1 MGMVD
6 PGDKGKEALLAAA
19 KQKGRLAGSSKA
31 ERRLYR
37 QRQTISA
44 GVEVS
49 GNPSE

>member
-31 ERRLYR
+31 ER
-37 QRQTISA
+37 QPCWQQ
-44 GVEVS
+44 
-49 GNPSE
+49 